1 MVGIR
6 LLRDRSQDQRVT
18 NIELFFDLVYVFAV
32 TQLSH
37 HLLGTPTVGGA
48 LQTLLLLAMVWLVWA
63 YTTWVTNW
71 IDPERMAVR
80 LLLVVL
86 MLISLAMSA
95 ALPRAFTDLGLM
107 VGGAYAVMQVGR
119 SAFMVVVLR
128 GEPLRANF
136 ERILAW
142 CVVSGAFAL
151 TGGLVH
157 GHPRWVLWL
166 LAVCVDLLGGAV
178 GFAAPGLGRS
188 RTADWTIEGGHF
200 AERCQAFILIALGES
215 IVTIGTGLSEKPSV
229 TAGNVTAF
237 VVAFAGA
244 VTLWWLYFDR
254 SAAAGASIIA
264 ASDDP
269 GRLGRSAYHL
279 IHPVMVAG
287 IIVCAAADSEVLTHP
302 GEAAGTATAWMILG
316 GPALFLAGHAA
327 FKRVVWG
334 YLPRPR
340 VAGIVALALLAP
352 AAGAI
357 PRLALAT
364 CAAVVVLAV
373 TITDYIPRLSGHPS
387 ATSVPSDSMVE
398 ALPAWYRPMI
408 ARAVATSLARTPDG
422 PSTSMRSPKPARRWT
437 AAAGRPGRADRQ
449 RPGPGGPRR
458 REPRAALPSR
468 AATPSP
474 RRRCA
479 AGRRRSQPTTVPRTR
494 PGRSPPDDRPAGGA
508 AGQSRRARPGRP
520 TDPHARRPR
529 RDTRSRPCSPARE
542 APPPA
547 AAGLAGR

>member
-6 LLRDRSQDQRVT
+6 LLRDRSGDQRVT

-37 HLLGTPTVGGA
+37 HLLGAPTIGGA
-48 LQTLLLLAMVWLVWA
+48 LQTLLLLVMVWLLWA

-95 ALPRAFTDLGLM
+95 ALPRAFTDMGLE
-107 VGGAYAVMQVGR
+107 VGGAYAVMQIGR

-142 CVVSGAFAL
+142 CVVSSAFAL
-151 TGGLVH
+151 AGGLVH

-166 LAVCVDLLGGAV
+166 LAVGTDLLGGAV
-178 GFAAPGLGRS
+178 GFATPGLGRS

-200 AERCQAFILIALGES
+200 AERCQGFILIALGES
-215 IVTIGTGLSEKPSV
+215 IVTIGTVLSDKPSV
-229 TAGNVTAF
+229 SAGDVTAF
-237 VVAFAGA
+237 AVAFIGA

-254 SAAAGASIIA
+254 SADAGASVIA

-269 GRLGRSAYHL
+269 GRLGRSAYHF

-287 IIVCAAADSEVLTHP
+287 IIVCAAADDEVLTHP
-302 GEAAGTATAWMILG
+302 GDAAGTAAAWMILG

-327 FKRVVWG
+327 FKKIVWG

-340 VAGIVALALLAP
+340 IAGIVVLALLAP
-352 AAGAI
+352 AAGTI

-364 CAAVVVLAV
+364 CAAAVVLAV
-373 TITDYIPRLSGHPS
+373 AVTDYIPRLSGHPS
-387 ATSVPSDSMVE
+387 APVPATADSMV
-398 ALPAWYRPMI
+398 
-408 ARAVATSLARTPDG
+408 
-422 PSTSMRSPKPARRWT
+422 
-437 AAAGRPGRADRQ
+437 
-449 RPGPGGPRR
+449 GG
-458 REPRAALPSR
+458 
-468 AATPSP
+468 
-474 RRRCA
+474 
-479 AGRRRSQPTTVPRTR
+479 
-494 PGRSPPDDRPAGGA
+494 
-508 AGQSRRARPGRP
+508 
-520 TDPHARRPR
+520 
-529 RDTRSRPCSPARE
+529 
-542 APPPA
+542 
-547 AAGLAGR
+547 